1 MGKPDSA
8 SKSQEL
14 GVVRGPVSLHT
25 MEPQQGRGQERGAH
39 PWASAGPL
47 TDIPAEPLAMALSVY
62 QTSTHG
68 FRPEQDVSKPYKR
81 DGGEEVKPSTLQRCN
96 GSVQTGPHSHCCWAE
111 KIIRKYPL
119 KNSFSCLIL

>member
-25 MEPQQGRGQERGAH
+25 MEPRQGWEQERGAH

-47 TDIPAEPLAMALSVY
+47 TDTPAEPLATALSVH

-68 FRPEQDVSKPYKR
+68 FRPEQDVSK
-81 DGGEEVKPSTLQRCN
+81 S
-96 GSVQTGPHSHCCWAE
+96 
-111 KIIRKYPL
+111 
-119 KNSFSCLIL
+119 